1 MDNKFCALTTP
12 SISEEQRQLFLN
24 GFFSGF
30 HQLKESS
37 TQSAAIDATEVN
49 PISSFEVKAPK
60 SRRQNKLA
68 ALSFHDVES
77 VERKVDRIT
86 RRHQFDP
93 QEKKVWDM
101 IRAYNELA
109 QEITSSDLP
118 SDDAD
123 SALLVRLT
131 QNFAD
136 KTLDNPD
143 KTWLDK
149 ILEIS
154 IHTKK
159 TGFGNCQ
166 EKAFFGFAA
175 LVLESQKRDSLIN
188 TLRLA
193 TFNNHFIVIVNE
205 KVLMDPWLNLA
216 FPLENGKNNI
226 GYVFQGFGKLVDYFT
241 FHSSGKCVTHQVTEG
256 SPSCN
261 DIYSQRGFPQSY
273 QMLLANKNYFNLP
286 DFPVYEQEQKKKRQL
301 DDKYLTA
308 TNESKE
314 KLRKTTPTSPS
325 TSGNGLLISQSNPDE
340 IEIEDELDALLYGNK
355 ENVKTNSYSTPTSQA
370 FSSLFPIVSISDR
383 SSNDQK
389 PSDDSPVPQ
398 FYF

>member
-30 HQLKESS
+30 HQLKERS
-37 TQSAAIDATEVN
+37 TQTATLDATETN
-49 PISSFEVKAPK
+49 PISSFEGKAPK

-86 RRHQFDP
+86 HRHQFDP
-93 QEKKVWDM
+93 QEKKVWGM

-205 KVLMDPWLNLA
+205 EILMDPWLNLA
-216 FPLENGKNNI
+216 FPLESGKNNI

-241 FHSSGKCVTHQVTEG
+241 FHSNGECVTHQVTEG
-256 SPSCN
+256 SSSCK
-261 DIYSQRGFPQSY
+261 DIYSQFGFSKSY

-286 DFPVYEQEQKKKRQL
+286 DFPVYEQEQMKKRQL
-301 DDKYLTA
+301 DEKDLAA
-308 TNESKE
+308 TKNSRE
-314 KLRKTTPTSPS
+314 KLRKMTPTPPS

-340 IEIEDELDALLYGNK
+340 IEIEEELDAFLYGNK
-355 ENVKTNSYSTPTSQA
+355 ESVNTNSYSTPTSQA
-370 FSSLFPIVSISDR
+370 FSSLFPIASFSD
-383 SSNDQK
+383 SSDDQK
-389 PSDDSPVPQ
+389 PAGDSTIPQ
-398 FYF
+398 FHF